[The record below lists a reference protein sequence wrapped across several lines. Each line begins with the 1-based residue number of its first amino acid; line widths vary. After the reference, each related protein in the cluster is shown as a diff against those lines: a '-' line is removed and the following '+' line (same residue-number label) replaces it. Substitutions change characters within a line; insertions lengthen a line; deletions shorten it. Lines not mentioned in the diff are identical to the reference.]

1 MHDACMLPP
10 LPNGLLAAE
19 DDALVNDVTAVE
31 VVEAT
36 VVFAASV
43 VLAVLLRRLLV
54 RTLDRQ
60 DADRHLGRLTGR
72 FLGLVVVAVGV
83 VYGLCL
89 PAVGV

>member
-1 MHDACMLPP
+1 
-10 LPNGLLAAE
+10 
-19 DDALVNDVTAVE
+19 
-31 VVEAT
+31 
-36 VVFAASV
+36 V